1 MTMKFFNVIGWSLFL
16 CFVLELRSCEADD
29 QNLCDLNSSFNS
41 NILNLTQS
49 DIRYLNVINFNSN
62 IAKRNECIWMIDS
75 YTATKT
81 IDLSRLVLSPND
93 NFTITTLVTIKNETE
108 LVTIYDNHNITR
120 KKYSSGLLLI
130 DRYNKFNITLKLD
143 SNDKTFKR
151 AFQIILY
158 LDYPDVYLMKDS
170 GSLALPINQDL
181 ASAIT
186 NEFILKPSPQYSER
200 LIMLTF
206 GEKPAVNFSM
216 DGKQYD
222 STNLPEIYM
231 GKIDGIRFNLK
242 EFKVNPNKPIVINY
256 WLVTAS
262 CSKEIELDGKN
273 SSASIIYPDEQDRQN
288 QLLTSMVCAQIF
300 SNKDGKFYQLMITDE
315 TTILPNPAD
324 LITIYNLPKIEVIQ
338 TIQSLFI
345 PLIKTI
351 NTFLEYEKI
360 LVIYESPYANSTIN
374 HTVPIKLALTNNM
387 SFILDSVSSKQQINI
402 QKTNQ
407 EMKFIY
413 NFYSSLGENLIV
425 NIDPQDKLDDNKM
438 KIAIYDTD
446 IYGPK
451 IKPLVFFDQFNV
463 LPSAIAVNKAEMR
476 IEIWGVLSNIQF
488 TIKHVNDNDCQSVS
502 SYNPN
507 FQVSSNRNCSWLI
520 TRNDS
525 NIENTVLSTNSLVL
539 PEGSSLIVTRLAAKS
554 STQTFKGQIHESYL
568 ADFVMSSS
576 QDYLVEFIV
585 NERNKNNDTNIFIV
599 KKASLL
605 NFNKISID
613 DQHKFSF
620 KSINYPGF
628 YPIGFEQHLPFL
640 NMYNQTVLIT
650 VNDIHLYDQHWLFLN
665 GNKLNENLTC
675 ETDLRSLPDYFT
687 QSLLAVS
694 FNTIDSQLFGH
705 SDRGFDIELN
715 YFGCGGI
722 IDLSVEKS
730 LKFNSSA
737 SYNHSN
743 PICIWQIKDSKSKQ
757 HLNETIL
764 NFNISLTG
772 DTDKFTIYDSI
783 SLRNSSIHLALCNE
797 TNGNCLNAKNMK
809 GQYQSSIGTAFVVYD
824 FTKSM
829 ATKKNFSF
837 EMNIESSKCTNT
849 KYNLSICSNG
859 ERCITELM
867 SCNGQNDCGD
877 WSDELHCNSTFI
889 PPKPN
894 GGGGGSSGVSWT
906 IAILVLMP
914 ISAIF
919 AIFGY
924 IYCRPF
930 IMRSISSGSY
940 MRLSDSI

>member
-1 MTMKFFNVIGWSLFL
+1 MEW
-16 CFVLELRSCEADD
+16 RSCEADD

-93 NFTITTLVTIKNETE
+93 NFTITTLVTIKNETK

-206 GEKPAVNFSM
+206 DEKPAVNFSM

-222 STNLPEIYM
+222 STNLPDIYM

-345 PLIKTI
+345 PLIKTV

-402 QKTNQ
+402 KKTNQ

-425 NIDPQDKLDDNKM
+425 NIDPQEKLDDNKM

-451 IKPLVFFDQFNV
+451 IKPLVFLDQFNV

-476 IEIWGVLSNIQF
+476 IEIWGILSQIQF
-488 TIKHVNDNDCQSVS
+488 NIKHVNDKDCQSVS

-539 PEGSSLIVTRLAAKS
+539 PEGSSLIVIRLAAKS
-554 STQTFKGQIHESYL
+554 STQTFKGPIHESYL

-585 NERNKNNDTNIFIV
+585 NESNKNNDTNIFIV

-650 VNDIHLYDQHWLFLN
+650 VNDIHLYGML
-665 GNKLNENLTC
+665 
-675 ETDLRSLPDYFT
+675 SLD
-687 QSLLAVS
+687 
-694 FNTIDSQLFGH
+694 
-705 SDRGFDIELN
+705 
-715 YFGCGGI
+715 
-722 IDLSVEKS
+722 
-730 LKFNSSA
+730 FNS
-737 SYNHSN
+737 
-743 PICIWQIKDSKSKQ
+743 C
-757 HLNETIL
+757 
-764 NFNISLTG
+764 
-772 DTDKFTIYDSI
+772 
-783 SLRNSSIHLALCNE
+783 
-797 TNGNCLNAKNMK
+797 
-809 GQYQSSIGTAFVVYD
+809 
-824 FTKSM
+824 
-829 ATKKNFSF
+829 
-837 EMNIESSKCTNT
+837 
-849 KYNLSICSNG
+849 
-859 ERCITELM
+859 
-867 SCNGQNDCGD
+867 
-877 WSDELHCNSTFI
+877 
-889 PPKPN
+889 
-894 GGGGGSSGVSWT
+894 
-906 IAILVLMP
+906 
-914 ISAIF
+914 
-919 AIFGY
+919 
-924 IYCRPF
+924 
-930 IMRSISSGSY
+930 
-940 MRLSDSI
+940 